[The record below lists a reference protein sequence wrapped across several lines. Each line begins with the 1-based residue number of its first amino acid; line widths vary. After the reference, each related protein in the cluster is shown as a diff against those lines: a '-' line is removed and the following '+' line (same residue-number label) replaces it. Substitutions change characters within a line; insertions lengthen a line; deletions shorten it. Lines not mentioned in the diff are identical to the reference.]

1 VLFRSIDKGTGVLGI
16 FRPTE
21 DFVKGGEAKV
31 GRAIE
36 MYNKYFGSNPSD
48 DIANYYIDEYLL

>member
-1 VLFRSIDKGTGVLGI
+1 VFYVIDKGTGVLGI

-21 DFVKGGEAKV
+21 DFVKSGEAKV

-36 MYNKYFGSNPSD
+36 VYEKYFGENPSD
-48 DIANYYIDEYLL
+48 EIVNYYIDEYLM